1 MCKND
6 KHLNTKLFKIV
17 KLFNTKILLML
28 KDRSTARFIIY
39 FMKIVV
45 ATTINLLKLGTSAS
59 VLNNDI

>member
-6 KHLNTKLFKIV
+6 KHLKTKLFKIV
-17 KLFNTKILLML
+17 KLFNIEMLLML